1 MKCEQAVE
9 LIHQLLDG
17 DLMDAGD
24 RQEMEEHLASCD
36 GCRRAD
42 AELRT
47 IQQSLRAMPADSLPD
62 DVLDSV
68 WTSTTKSG
76 GGRVYR
82 WGLAA
87 AAAVLVV
94 SLLGLWQ
101 FGPPGAVEPTQAELD
116 RATEEARMVF
126 GLTAQA
132 LRKTER
138 AAFKSVLA
146 EEVSPAL
153 RSVPIQWP
161 SPSAGRRNNRDEI

>member
-9 LIHQLLDG
+9 RIHQILDG
-17 DLMDAGD
+17 DLMDASD

-36 GCRRAD
+36 GCRKAE

-47 IQQSLRAMPADSLPD
+47 IQQSLRALPADSLPD
-62 DVLDSV
+62 DVLDAV
-68 WTSTTKSG
+68 WTSTTKSH
-76 GGRVYR
+76 GRRLYQ

-138 AAFKSVLA
+138 AAFKSILA

-153 RSVPIQWP
+153 RSVPIKWP
-161 SPSAGRRNNRDEI
+161 GSSTGRRKNRDEI